1 MVSASVAAAM
11 TEVFAQ
17 KHGLTREEAAARMRE
32 DPSLLQ
38 LLTSELSGVSTAL
51 TRDRLLA
58 FGQASGGSHD
68 AAGRLAPL
76 LSLMDKHVHEP
87 TAGSVAPVH
96 AVDLAAG
103 TAVYTTAFAE
113 HFPWLQFHASDA
125 IDPGSS
131 REYPTGL
138 AQTKEALCAMR
149 AECEPEAVTSDGRRL
164 LFVSDGP
171 CAVREGDVVRLCGLQ
186 QRTELNGALGTMCTV
201 SKSGAAVAANERLA
215 VLLEGAS
222 TPMAL
227 KPANLLF
234 EKPGCVRVCGGGL
247 APRRSPVRLTPP
259 HPARPT
265 ALHDLAH
272 CAGGS

>member
-1 MVSASVAAAM
+1 MVSASIAAAM

-17 KHGLTREEAAARMRE
+17 KHGLSREEAARRMRE

-38 LLTSELSGVSTAL
+38 LLASELAGVSTAL

-58 FGQASGGSHD
+58 FGRQQAGGSSHD

-87 TAGSVAPVH
+87 AAGSDAAIH

-113 HFPWLQFHASDA
+113 HFPWLHFHATDI
-125 IDPGSS
+125 IDPTSS

-149 AECEPEAVTSDGRRL
+149 AECEPEAITSDGRRL
-164 LFVSDGP
+164 LFVSEGP
-171 CAVREGDVVRLCGLQ
+171 CAVREGDIVRLNGLQ
-186 QRTELNGALGTMCTV
+186 QRAELNGALGTMCKA
-201 SKSGAAVAANERLA
+201 SKIVAAASERFG

-234 EKPGCVRVCGGGL
+234 EKPG
-247 APRRSPVRLTPP
+247 
-259 HPARPT
+259 
-265 ALHDLAH
+265 
-272 CAGGS
+272 